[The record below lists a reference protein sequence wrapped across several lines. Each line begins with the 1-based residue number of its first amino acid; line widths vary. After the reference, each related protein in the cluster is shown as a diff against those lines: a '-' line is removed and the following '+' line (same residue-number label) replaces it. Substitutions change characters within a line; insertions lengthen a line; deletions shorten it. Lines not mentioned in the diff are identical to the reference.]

1 MNDLFNTPTSRTKV
15 SAGVYAYRYAN
26 GTINIEG
33 KKYIGYS
40 IKEAIK
46 LFKNTKP

>member
-1 MNDLFNTPTSRTKV
+1 MQDLFSTPIRKTKV
-15 SAGVYAYRYAN
+15 RNNVYAYQYPN
-26 GTINIEG
+26 GTINIDG

-46 LFKNTKP
+46 LFRKNY